1 MSHAH
6 LVWLIVSLL
15 AVLGDCAATWYLIS
29 HHVEDAD
36 DNPLIG
42 ILARKWGY
50 RTALLLSF
58 VVRAAGIGAAA
69 TLGQWDAIGFISVPA
84 LILLIVNVGNHQLD
98 RRN

>member
-58 VVRAAGIGAAA
+58 VVRAAGIGAHSLTGVYRCLTRA
-69 TLGQWDAIGFISVPA
+69 TPRPHPIRC
-84 LILLIVNVGNHQLD
+84 N
-98 RRN
+98 